1 MDRAEERRAYLAQ
14 IATKYYDQ
22 DKTQQEIADEMGL
35 TRSAVSRL
43 LTEARSKGVVEIIV
57 HDPRRTSPEL
67 EQALRERFRL
77 KAVRVLVRGSKSYR
91 DMLVDVG
98 ILAAEYLTS
107 IIQPTDCVGI
117 SWGTGLHEMLA
128 ALRPMNF
135 PNVEVV
141 QLVGGTGS
149 EPSSTVGPLLAP
161 RLADLLGGRC
171 RYLHAPLIVES
182 EVARDALLQERSVRE
197 TLARG
202 AQANIALVGIGSTQA
217 EIYNPYRLG
226 YVSDEE
232 LAEIRASGAIGLV
245 CGRHYNIAGQV
256 LDISINRRVVG
267 IELSALAAVDKIIG
281 VAGGTE
287 KGEAILGALLGR
299 HVNVL
304 FTDETAARRV
314 IELHRAAAHAN
325 GA

>member
-14 IATKYYDQ
+14 VATKYYEQ
-22 DKTQQEIADEMGL
+22 NKTQQEVAEEMGL

-43 LTEARSKGVVEIIV
+43 LTEAREKGIVEIIV
-57 HDPRRTSPEL
+57 HDPRRTSPQL
-67 EQALRERFRL
+67 ERALRERFPL
-77 KAVRVLVRGSKSYR
+77 KAVRVLVRGSKSYQ
-91 DMLVDVG
+91 DMLCDLGV
-98 ILAAEYLTS
+98 LAAEYLAS
-107 IIQPTDCVGI
+107 IIQPTDTVGI
-117 SWGTGLHEMLA
+117 SWGTGLHQMLA
-128 ALRPMNF
+128 ALRPMSL

-161 RLADLLGGRC
+161 HLADILGGRC

-217 EIYNPYRLG
+217 DIYNPYRLG

-232 LAEIRASGAIGLV
+232 LAEIRDAGAIGLV
-245 CGRHYNIAGQV
+245 CGRHYNIAGHV

-267 IELSALAAVDKIIG
+267 IELRALAGVDKVIG
-281 VAGGTE
+281 VAGGIE
-287 KGEAILGALLGR
+287 KGEAILGALRGR
-299 HVNVL
+299 YVNVL
-304 FTDETAARRV
+304 FTDE
-314 IELHRAAAHAN
+314 AAAHRVLELS
-325 GA
+325 